1 MSDERKGLT
10 GSLLRGLTR
19 NTVEALAMKMGLKP
33 NERGWV
39 TVDIGASLVS
49 VSPKVAMDFF
59 KSVQDVSQLVDNG
72 DLRAW
77 AEMGRRVA
85 LNSAEE
91 AGDFFRYSSEVLA
104 GVPENM
110 RSLLIALCSKQ
121 IVLSPAA
128 ALTTFRNAPRMVA
141 SLGAEGSAARLFKI
155 AVEVA
160 HRSVKHSTEVL
171 TAAPQALKAL
181 RRFNVAAA
189 GSRPPDS
196 KSAESTS
203 APTAATTR
211 GLNLALVESRRTSS
225 LESPLDAALNLAESF
240 AQRTGATAAEFL
252 SAVGEGLDF
261 IQNPAD
267 VVELCKQT
275 AGFLERGGATAL
287 QYFRSA
293 RSVIEVGGAPSFEK
307 WNRVTRKVAD
317 EGNAIV
323 YDFLKLTPK
332 VLATLSITQRK
343 RAPERVNAVL
353 DVVEELAGQ
362 NVYVALECFKSSPR
376 ALAAASLDQFQAW
389 AREGASLH
397 REDRRKAQAYYALE
411 SKTSQDSL
419 RGAHDG
425 VALESVA
432 HLLRLYVEGL
442 TGREMVIAPLGSIPE
457 ESKISDGHTIQLP
470 SVVAEFGSLE
480 DDFKLY
486 KVLAAH
492 ASGQVEF
499 GTRTIGSPDV
509 RAALEV
515 IDSYFTDQEER
526 RRTEDLKNP
535 EYVQYSNVEHLGLQT
550 RTQLEPAQMEGADY
564 KTVLSRFPNQTLA
577 ARIFTTLENGRIDWR
592 LRTAYRG
599 IRRDL
604 DFVRSRLVERRP
616 PIAELTV
623 EQAIYEMLFQITLCD
638 GVIDETAK
646 RAYSEIIFQFERVV
660 AEYLRRDD
668 ATVGDTL
675 IATFRVYELLNQRRN
690 EQESESQTN
699 QEEKE
704 SEKDQQDD
712 QSGDGEQQQQQQQTQ
727 RRPELFNQWSQQM
740 EETLPS
746 DSDLLNELMNA
757 ESSEQEL
764 QEGDEVFFYDE
775 WDRELGDHRAKWCRV
790 IQRENKRGHRDFVE
804 QVRARYSGVISSIRH
819 QFQMLKPESLRKIKG
834 ELDGEDFDLQAVIDH
849 HVDKK
854 TTGRPSDRLYIR
866 RIRRERDVAVSF
878 LLDMSSSTARTI
890 TRHPNQPYTR
900 PGQKIIDIEKQGLV
914 LMSEA
919 LEAVGDAYSISGFTS
934 EGRRNVKYF
943 SIKKFGEKYTPE
955 VEKRI
960 GGIAYHNN
968 TRLGAAIRHAA
979 SELER
984 QDARTKLLIV
994 LSDGRPYD
1002 HDYGDSRYAREDTKM
1017 ALRHTKIAGI
1027 TPFCITIDR
1036 ESEAELKD
1044 LYGEIGYT
1052 IIDDV
1057 MSLPERLPGIYRRL
1071 TT

>member
-39 TVDIGASLVS
+39 TLDIGASLVS

-59 KSVQDVSQLVDNG
+59 KAVQEVSQLLGNE

-77 AEMGRRVA
+77 AEMGRKIA

-91 AGDFFRYSSEVLA
+91 AGDFFRFSNEVLA
-104 GVPENM
+104 VLPEGL
-110 RSLLIALCSKQ
+110 RTLLIALCSKQ
-121 IVLSPAA
+121 IVLSPTA
-128 ALTTFRNAPRMVA
+128 ALATFRNAPRMIA
-141 SLGAEGSAARLFKI
+141 SLGEERSASRLFKI

-181 RRFNVAAA
+181 RSF
-189 GSRPPDS
+189 DS
-196 KSAESTS
+196 GAAES
-203 APTAATTR
+203 PAA
-211 GLNLALVESRRTSS
+211 ESQP
-225 LESPLDAALNLAESF
+225 EDFPMDAVLNLAESF

-252 SAVGEGLDF
+252 SAVGEGLEF
-261 IQNPAD
+261 IQNPSD
-267 VVELCKQT
+267 VIELCKQT
-275 AGFLERGGATAL
+275 SGFLERGGATAL

-293 RSVIEVGGAPSFEK
+293 RSVIEVGGASSFEK
-307 WNRVTRKVAD
+307 WNRVTRKVAE

-332 VLATLSITQRK
+332 VLATLRVTQRK
-343 RAPERVNAVL
+343 RARERVNAVL
-353 DVVEELAGQ
+353 NVVEELAGQ

-376 ALAAASLDQFQAW
+376 ALARASLDQFQVW
-389 AREGASLH
+389 AREGATLH

-411 SKTSQDSL
+411 SKTSQESL

-425 VALESVA
+425 VALESVS
-432 HLLRLYVEGL
+432 HLLRLYVEAL

-470 SVVAEFGSLE
+470 AVVAEFGSPE
-480 DDFKLY
+480 EDFKLY

-499 GTRTIGSPDV
+499 GTRAMGAPDI
-509 RAALEV
+509 RAALQE
-515 IDSYFTDQEER
+515 IDSYFTEQER
-526 RRTEDLKNP
+526 RHLAEELNNP
-535 EYVQYSNVEHLGLQT
+535 EYVQHSNVEHLGLWV
-550 RTQLEPAQMEGADY
+550 RPELEPIQIEAADY
-564 KTVLSRFPNQTLA
+564 KTVLSRFPNRTLA

-592 LRTAYRG
+592 LRSIYRG

-604 DFVRSRLVERRP
+604 DFVRSRLIELRP
-616 PIAELTV
+616 KIVDLTV
-623 EQAIYEMLFQITLCD
+623 EQAVYEMLFQITLCG
-638 GVIDETAK
+638 GVFDETAR
-646 RAYSEIIFQFERVV
+646 RAYAEIIFQFERVV
-660 AEYLRRDD
+660 ADYLRRDD
-668 ATVGDTL
+668 ATVADTL
-675 IATFRVYELLNQRRN
+675 MATFRVYELLNQRRN
-690 EQESESQTN
+690 QQDSESEAD
-699 QEEKE
+699 QEEQE
-704 SEKDQQDD
+704 SEKDQRENQD
-712 QSGDGEQQQQQQQTQ
+712 GDNDQQQQPAQQQ
-727 RRPELFNQWSQQM
+727 RRPELFNQWSQQI
-740 EETLPS
+740 EETLPT
-746 DSDLLNELMNA
+746 DSDLFNELMNA

-790 IQRENKRGHRDFVE
+790 IQRENRRGHRDFVE

-866 RIRRERDVAVSF
+866 RVRRERDVAVSF

-943 SIKKFGEKYTPE
+943 SIKKFGEKYSPE

-960 GGIAYHNN
+960 GGITYHNN

-1017 ALRHTKIAGI
+1017 ALRQTKITGI

-1044 LYGEIGYT
+1044 LYGEVGYT

>member
-1 MSDERKGLT
+1 MTEERKGLT

-59 KSVQDVSQLVDNG
+59 KSVQEVSHLVDNG

-77 AEMGRRVA
+77 AEMGRKIA

-91 AGDFFRYSSEVLA
+91 AGDFFRFSNEVLA
-104 GVPENM
+104 ALPESM
-110 RSLLIALCSKQ
+110 RTLLIALCSKQ

-141 SLGAEGSAARLFKI
+141 SLGEERFASRLFKI

-181 RRFNVAAA
+181 RSFDSGVA
-189 GSRPPDS
+189 
-196 KSAESTS
+196 KSL
-203 APTAATTR
+203 P
-211 GLNLALVESRRTSS
+211 V
-225 LESPLDAALNLAESF
+225 ESPLDAVLNLAESF

-261 IQNPAD
+261 IQSPSD
-267 VVELCKQT
+267 VIELCKQT

-293 RSVIEVGGAPSFEK
+293 RSVIDVGGASSFEK

-332 VLATLSITQRK
+332 VLGTLSITQRK

-376 ALAAASLDQFQAW
+376 ALAAASLDQFQSW

-411 SKTSQDSL
+411 SKSSQDSL

-425 VALESVA
+425 VSLESVA

-442 TGREMVIAPLGSIPE
+442 TGREMLIAPLGSIPE
-457 ESKISDGHTIQLP
+457 ESKINDGHTIQLP

-499 GTRTIGSPDV
+499 GTRVTGAPDIRV
-509 RAALEV
+509 ALRE
-515 IDSYFTDQEER
+515 IDSYFAEQER
-526 RRTEDLKNP
+526 RLLAEDLNNP

-550 RTQLEPAQMEGADY
+550 RHQLEPIQIEEADY

-577 ARIFTTLENGRIDWR
+577 TRIFTTLENGRIDWR
-592 LRTAYRG
+592 LRTVYRG

-604 DFVRSRLVERRP
+604 DFVRSRLIERRP
-616 PIAELTV
+616 PIADLTV
-623 EQAIYEMLFQITLCD
+623 EQAIYEMLYQITLCG
-638 GVIDETAK
+638 GVIDETAR
-646 RAYSEIIFQFERVV
+646 RAYTEVIFQFERII
-660 AEYLRRDD
+660 AEYLRHDD
-668 ATVGDTL
+668 ATVADTL

-690 EQESESQTN
+690 QQESESESN
-699 QEEKE
+699 QEERE
-704 SEKDQQDD
+704 SEKDQQDN
-712 QSGDGEQQQQQQQTQ
+712 QSGDNEEQQQPAQQQ
-727 RRPELFNQWSQQM
+727 RRPDLFNQWSQQI
-740 EETLPS
+740 EEALPT

-790 IQRENKRGHRDFVE
+790 IQRDNRRGHRDFVE
-804 QVRARYSGVISSIRH
+804 QVRARYSGVIGSIRH

-943 SIKKFGEKYTPE
+943 SIKRFGEKYSPE

-960 GGIAYHNN
+960 GGITYHNN

-1044 LYGEIGYT
+1044 LYGEVGYT

-1057 MSLPERLPGIYRRL
+1057 MSLPERMPGIYRRL

>member
-1 MSDERKGLT
+1 MSEERKGLT

-59 KSVQDVSQLVDNG
+59 KSVQEVSHLVENG

-77 AEMGRRVA
+77 AELGRKIA

-91 AGDFFRYSSEVLA
+91 AGDFFRYSIDILA
-104 GVPENM
+104 ALPESL

-128 ALTTFRNAPRMVA
+128 ALTTFRNAPRAVA
-141 SLGAEGSAARLFKI
+141 SLGEERFAARLFGI

-171 TAAPQALKAL
+171 VAAPQALAAL
-181 RRFNVAAA
+181 RSFEA
-189 GSRPPDS
+189 GAPGSPP
-196 KSAESTS
+196 KSPS
-203 APTAATTR
+203 
-211 GLNLALVESRRTSS
+211 
-225 LESPLDAALNLAESF
+225 ESPVEATLNLAESF

-261 IQNPAD
+261 VRSPSD
-267 VVELCKQT
+267 VVELCRQT
-275 AGFLERGGATAL
+275 AVFLERGGATAL

-293 RSVIEVGGAPSFEK
+293 RSVIEVGGASSFEK

-332 VLATLSITQRK
+332 VLATLSVTQRK

-376 ALAAASLDQFQAW
+376 ALATASLDQFQAW

-425 VALESVA
+425 IALESVS

-457 ESKISDGHTIQLP
+457 ESRINDGHTIQLP
-470 SVVAEFGSLE
+470 AVISEFGSPE

-486 KVLAAH
+486 KALAAH

-499 GTRTIGSPDV
+499 GTRVMGSPDI
-509 RAALEV
+509 RAALRE
-515 IDSYFTDQEER
+515 IDLYFTEQENRRLAEELPGELNDQ
-526 RRTEDLKNP
+526 
-535 EYVQYSNVEHLGLQT
+535 EYVQYSNLEHLGL
-550 RTQLEPAQMEGADY
+550 RARPVLEPIQIEAADY
-564 KTVLSRFPNQTLA
+564 KTVLSRFPNPLLA

-592 LRTAYRG
+592 LRSAYRG

-604 DFVRSRLVERRP
+604 DFVRHRLIEHRP

-623 EQAIYEMLFQITLCD
+623 EQAVYEMLFQITLCG
-638 GVIDETAK
+638 GVIDEAAR
-646 RAYSEIIFQFERVV
+646 RAYAEVIFQFESII
-660 AEYLRRDD
+660 AEYLRQEDT
-668 ATVGDTL
+668 TVADTL
-675 IATFRVYELLNQRRN
+675 IATFRVYELLNQRQQQQ
-690 EQESESQTN
+690 EAESETEQDD
-699 QEEKE
+699 QE
-704 SEKDQQDD
+704 SEKDEQENQKGNSD
-712 QSGDGEQQQQQQQTQ
+712 QQQQQMQ
-727 RRPELFNQWSQQM
+727 RRPELFNQWAQSV
-740 EETLPS
+740 EEALPT

-764 QEGDEVFFYDE
+764 QEGDEIFFYDE

-790 IQRENKRGHRDFVE
+790 IQRENRRGHRDFVE
-804 QVRARYSGVISSIRH
+804 QVRARYAGVISSIRH
-819 QFQMLKPESLRKIKG
+819 QFQMLKPESLRKVKG

-849 HVDKK
+849 HVDKR

-943 SIKKFGEKYTPE
+943 IIKKFGEKYSQE

-960 GGIAYHNN
+960 GGITYHNN

-984 QDARTKLLIV
+984 QDSRTKLLIV

-1017 ALRHTKIAGI
+1017 ALRQTKILGI

-1044 LYGEIGYT
+1044 LYGEVGYT

>member
-1 MSDERKGLT
+1 MSEEKKGFT

-33 NERGWV
+33 SDRGWV
-39 TVDIGASLVS
+39 AMDIGASLVS
-49 VSPKVAMDFF
+49 ISPKVAMDFF
-59 KSVQDVSQLVDNG
+59 KAVQEVSLLLENG

-77 AEMGRRVA
+77 AEIGKRIA
-85 LNSAEE
+85 TNNAEE
-91 AGDFFRYSSEVLA
+91 ASEFFRTSLETLEA
-104 GVPENM
+104 LPE
-110 RSLLIALCSKQ
+110 SLRPLLVSLCSKQ

-128 ALTTFRNAPRMVA
+128 ALTTFRTAPRMAAKLGDPVA
-141 SLGAEGSAARLFKI
+141 ATRLFGI

-171 TAAPQALKAL
+171 TAAPQALIAL
-181 RRFNVAAA
+181 RSFSSSSSV
-189 GSRPPDS
+189 S
-196 KSAESTS
+196 
-203 APTAATTR
+203 PTEAV
-211 GLNLALVESRRTSS
+211 LS
-225 LESPLDAALNLAESF
+225 LAESF

-252 SAVGEGLDF
+252 SAVGEGLGF
-261 IQNPAD
+261 IESGDD

-275 AGFLERGGATAL
+275 AVFLERGGATAL

-293 RSVIEVGGAPSFEK
+293 RSVIEVGGAPSFDK
-307 WNRVTRKVAD
+307 WSRVTRKVAD

-332 VLATLSITQRK
+332 VLATLSLTQRK

-353 DVVEELAGQ
+353 DIVEELAAR

-376 ALAAASLDQFQAW
+376 ALAHSTLDQFQAW
-389 AREGASLH
+389 AREGAELYRS
-397 REDRRKAQAYYALE
+397 DRRKAQAYYALE
-411 SKTSQDSL
+411 SKSSQEGL

-425 VALESVA
+425 VSLESIA

-457 ESKISDGHTIQLP
+457 ESRINDGQTIQLP
-470 SVVAEFGSLE
+470 SVIAEFNSPEE
-480 DDFKLY
+480 DFRLY

-499 GTRTIGSPDV
+499 GTRLIGTTEI
-509 RAALEV
+509 RAALKE
-515 IDSYFTDQEER
+515 IDHFFEEK
-526 RRTEDLKNP
+526 EKHALAEEFKDK
-535 EYVQYSNVEHLGLQT
+535 EYVQYSNTEHLGLRQ
-550 RTQLEPAQMEGADY
+550 RPQLQPSQIEAADY
-564 KTVLSRFPNQTLA
+564 KTVLARFPNAMLA
-577 ARIFTTLENGRIDWR
+577 TRIFTTLENGRIDWR
-592 LRTAYRG
+592 LRSMYRG

-604 DFVRSRLVERRP
+604 DFVQARLIERRP
-616 PIAELTV
+616 PINELAV
-623 EQAIYEMLFQITLCD
+623 EQAVYEILFQITLCG
-638 GVIDETAK
+638 GVIDNGAQA
-646 RAYSEIIFQFERVV
+646 AYVGVISEFESIV
-660 AEYLRRDD
+660 ANYLRHDT
-668 ATVGDTL
+668 ASVADTL
-675 IATFRVYELLNQRRN
+675 MATFMVYELLEGRKNQQQSEN
-690 EQESESQTN
+690 QADEDKQESEEN
-699 QEEKE
+699 E
-704 SEKDQQDD
+704 QDD
-712 QSGDGEQQQQQQQTQ
+712 SQGKGDDQQQTPQQQ
-727 RRPELFNQWSQQM
+727 RRPELFNQWSQSN
-740 EETLPS
+740 EESTPT

-757 ESSEQEL
+757 ETSEQEL

-790 IQRENKRGHRDFVE
+790 IQRDNRKGQRDFVE

-834 ELDGEDFDLQAVIDH
+834 ELDGEDFDLQAVIEH
-849 HVDKK
+849 YVDRK
-854 TTGRPSDRLYIR
+854 TTGRASERLYIR

-943 SIKKFGEKYTPE
+943 VIKRFGEKYSPD
-955 VEKRI
+955 VERRI
-960 GGIAYHNN
+960 GGITYHNN
-968 TRLGAAIRHAA
+968 TRLGAAIRHAIA
-979 SELER
+979 GLER
-984 QDARTKLLIV
+984 QDARTKLLII

-1017 ALRHTKIAGI
+1017 ALRQSKIAGI

>member
-39 TVDIGASLVS
+39 TLDIGASLIS

-59 KSVQDVSQLVDNG
+59 KSVQEVSQLLEND

-77 AEMGRRVA
+77 AEMGRKVA
-85 LNSAEE
+85 LSSAEE
-91 AGDFFRYSSEVLA
+91 AGDFFRFSNEVLA
-104 GVPENM
+104 ALPESL

-121 IVLSPAA
+121 IVLSPTA
-128 ALTTFRNAPRMVA
+128 ALATFRNAPRMVA
-141 SLGAEGSAARLFKI
+141 SLGEERFASRLFKI

-181 RRFNVAAA
+181 RSFDS
-189 GSRPPDS
+189 GS
-196 KSAESTS
+196 AN
-203 APTAATTR
+203 APATEPWR
-211 GLNLALVESRRTSS
+211 GEAPMDAV
-225 LESPLDAALNLAESF
+225 LDLAENF

-261 IQNPAD
+261 IQSQSD

-275 AGFLERGGATAL
+275 ANFLERGGATAL

-293 RSVIEVGGAPSFEK
+293 RSVIEIGGASSFEK

-332 VLATLSITQRK
+332 VLATIRVTQRK

-376 ALAAASLDQFQAW
+376 ALASASLDQFKAW
-389 AREGASLH
+389 ARDGAALH

-442 TGREMVIAPLGSIPE
+442 TGREMMIAPPGSIPE
-457 ESKISDGHTIQLP
+457 ESKINDGHTIQLP
-470 SVVAEFGSLE
+470 AVVAEFGSLE

-499 GTRTIGSPDV
+499 GTRMSGTPDLRATIQ
-509 RAALEV
+509 E
-515 IDSYFTDQEER
+515 IDSYYTERER
-526 RRTEDLKNP
+526 RLLAEDLNNP
-535 EYVQYSNVEHLGLQT
+535 EYVQYSNVEHLGL
-550 RTQLEPAQMEGADY
+550 RARPELEPIQIETADY
-564 KTVLSRFPNQTLA
+564 KTVLSRFPNHTLA

-592 LRTAYRG
+592 LRSIYRG

-604 DFVRSRLVERRP
+604 DFVRSRLIERRP
-616 PIAELTV
+616 KITDLTV
-623 EQAIYEMLFQITLCD
+623 EQAVYEILFQITLCG
-638 GVIDETAK
+638 GVIDETAR
-646 RAYSEIIFQFERVV
+646 RAYAEVIFQFERVV
-660 AEYLRRDD
+660 GEYLRRDD
-668 ATVGDTL
+668 ATVADTL

-690 EQESESQTN
+690 QQEYESESN
-699 QEEKE
+699 QEEQE
-704 SEKDQQDD
+704 SEKDQQEN
-712 QSGDGEQQQQQQQTQ
+712 QSGDDQRRQPAEPQ
-727 RRPELFNQWSQQM
+727 RRPELFNQWSQQI
-740 EETLPS
+740 EETLPT
-746 DSDLLNELMNA
+746 DSDLFNELMNA

-790 IQRENKRGHRDFVE
+790 IQRENRRGHRDFVE
-804 QVRARYSGVISSIRH
+804 QVRARYSGVIGSIRH

-834 ELDGEDFDLQAVIDH
+834 ELDGEDFDLQSVIDH

-943 SIKKFGEKYTPE
+943 TIKKFGEKYSPE
-955 VEKRI
+955 IEKRI
-960 GGIAYHNN
+960 GGITYHNN

-1017 ALRHTKIAGI
+1017 ALRQTKIAGI

-1044 LYGEIGYT
+1044 LYGEVGYT